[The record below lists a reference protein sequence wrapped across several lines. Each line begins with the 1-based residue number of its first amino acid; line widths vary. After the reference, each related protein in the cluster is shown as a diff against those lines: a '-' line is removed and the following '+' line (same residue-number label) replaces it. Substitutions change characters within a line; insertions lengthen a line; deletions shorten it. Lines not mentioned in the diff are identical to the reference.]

1 VSLVLSLGS
10 NLGNKLDNLNKAIS
24 SLNEIFLSPISISRV
39 YQSEPFGPV
48 PQDDFYNLCIEYKL
62 PNYSPEE
69 CMQYC
74 LNTELIM
81 GRTRDIKWGPRVID
95 IDILYYGLNEI
106 NSEIVTLPHPHIMD
120 RSFVVLPLG
129 DLSYFDTLQN
139 HFEYPTIFSTTTK
152 VIKA

>member
-1 VSLVLSLGS
+1 
-10 NLGNKLDNLNKAIS
+10 
-24 SLNEIFLSPISISRV
+24 
-39 YQSEPFGPV
+39 
-48 PQDDFYNLCIEYKL
+48 
-62 PNYSPEE
+62 
-69 CMQYC
+69 MQYC